1 MWVGKTAAMRTFRI
15 RATGVS
21 CLIIAFINFLKLMQN
36 QKTIDKFFFVSL
48 GCRALLVAV
57 KNRLSLPYYKKNF
70 SQIQHNFIVIR
81 IVIRHGFYDFSVPLF
96 CMYAVSKG
104 SDSICLK
111 FRQIVSC
118 ECRAPR
124 SRCRQKHKITKYT
137 RTVVGSIDEI
147 ITKLWF
153 ITKNKIDLHDLY
165 R

>member
-1 MWVGKTAAMRTFRI
+1 M
-15 RATGVS
+15 
-21 CLIIAFINFLKLMQN
+21 
-36 QKTIDKFFFVSL
+36 
-48 GCRALLVAV
+48 
-57 KNRLSLPYYKKNF
+57 
-70 SQIQHNFIVIR
+70 
-81 IVIRHGFYDFSVPLF
+81 IRHGFYDFSVPLF

-153 ITKNKIDLHDLY
+153 ITKSKIDLHDLY